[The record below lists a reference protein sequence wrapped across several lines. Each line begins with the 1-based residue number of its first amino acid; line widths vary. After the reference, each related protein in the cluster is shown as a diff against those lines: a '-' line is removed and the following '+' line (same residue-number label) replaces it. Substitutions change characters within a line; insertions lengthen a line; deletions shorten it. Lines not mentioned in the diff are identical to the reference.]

1 MALAWRR
8 GEYPQRSASRTTRH
22 GTLGI
27 TREYGIGRDQL
38 LDGVGLAETQL
49 FQAAFKQPSSS
60 LQADFTHLS
69 SSFQAAFKQLSNNF
83 QAAFKQLSNNFQA
96 AFKQLSSSFQ
106 TVLSTNAPSSARRRT
121 PGSGRAASAPAG
133 PPAPRESTLL
143 YHRAYNSS
151 YNSPFK

>member
-1 MALAWRR
+1 MRARANIQHTSSLVHCHSASRHTSRSCSGDTSRRLTAHTALARGQGASRASGGAGDGDGGKPASTFSSLTRSRMALAWRR

-27 TREYGIGRDQL
+27 TRECGRGRDQL

-69 SSFQAAFKQLSNNF
+69 SS
-83 QAAFKQLSNNFQA
+83 
-96 AFKQLSSSFQ
+96 
-106 TVLSTNAPSSARRRT
+106 
-121 PGSGRAASAPAG
+121 
-133 PPAPRESTLL
+133 
-143 YHRAYNSS
+143 
-151 YNSPFK
+151 